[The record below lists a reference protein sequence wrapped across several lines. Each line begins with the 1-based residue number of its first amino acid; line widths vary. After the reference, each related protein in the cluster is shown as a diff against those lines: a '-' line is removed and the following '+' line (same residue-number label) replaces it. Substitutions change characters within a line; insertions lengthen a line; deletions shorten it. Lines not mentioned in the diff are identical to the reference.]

1 MSAEDLAALKGEVE
15 GLKLA
20 LVKKEKEAQETAEN
34 LGAVEQELRH
44 LLKQPK
50 NESAKGE
57 GVVYVTQS
65 RKLERFR
72 GRPVKTTDP
81 TVEEWIED
89 AKASSDSKGL
99 TKEQTSLYLVEH
111 LAGDARREILGRG
124 DEIKSI
130 PEQIYAVLLRVFGD
144 GDSLPQLQ
152 QQFFSYRQR
161 EGEDLVSL
169 SLHLVQ
175 LFDRIV
181 QLDSSFKPGRDSQ
194 LKNRLAEAVR
204 DDNTRTEL
212 RRLNSEHPELS
223 YFDARDRVMKLMS
236 QYGKSD
242 KTRQTTLVQ
251 EAAADQD
258 VQSILK
264 QQSQQIA
271 AQQKQIESLVAALSD
286 RNVPPRGGGPRRCW
300 ECDSSGH
307 LRRNCPNKARNT
319 KAATPATQ
327 AKTRG
332 NNLN

>member
-34 LGAVEQELRH
+34 LGAVEQELKH

-50 NESAKGE
+50 NESVKGE
-57 GVVYVTQS
+57 GVVYVAQS

-81 TVEEWIED
+81 TVKEWIED

-99 TKEQTSLYLVEH
+99 TKEQTSLYLIEH

-124 DEIKSI
+124 DEIKSN

-204 DDNTRTEL
+204 DDNTRNRATTPEL
-212 RRLNSEHPELS
+212 R
-223 YFDARDRVMKLMS
+223 
-236 QYGKSD
+236 
-242 KTRQTTLVQ
+242 T
-251 EAAADQD
+251 
-258 VQSILK
+258 
-264 QQSQQIA
+264 
-271 AQQKQIESLVAALSD
+271 
-286 RNVPPRGGGPRRCW
+286 PRAFIFRC
-300 ECDSSGH
+300 
-307 LRRNCPNKARNT
+307 P
-319 KAATPATQ
+319 
-327 AKTRG
+327 
-332 NNLN
+332 